1 MVYKIKKVVHIFFLI
16 GIVST
21 FIMLS
26 LLPNTSFGRN
36 RIITTLF
43 MFVYSSLYF
52 FIIQYGLTVDSS
64 FKIPLFFVALILI
77 LYLST
82 VDRYINLK
90 LDLDMLFKIVLF
102 IMIPIVLCFS
112 FPTAN
117 NQFHLIDILI
127 ITFVFGINQSRFSK
141 ATMLYQENT
150 IEFYGSST
158 TAHLLILFIFLGYRK
173 ININP
178 FFINKID
185 AWGLTLVVTF
195 LCCFFAILIG
205 VKLNY
210 LSFNFKK
217 AKTKTLLI
225 LTIFNFFHIAIAEEI
240 IYRGFVYNYLRQ
252 FIGGGDWIPLV
263 LTTLLFGCHHISF
276 GGKRMFVLSS
286 IAGFFYGLIYMLTGS
301 LLTSAIIHTITNI
314 VWRLFIAIKSDE
326 SSVVRFNVEA
336 QK

>member
-1 MVYKIKKVVHIFFLI
+1 MVHIFFLI

-26 LLPNTSFGRN
+26 LLPKTSFGRN
-36 RIITTLF
+36 RSTTTLF

-52 FIIQYGLTVDSS
+52 FIIQYGLTVNNS
-64 FKIPLFFVALILI
+64 FEIPLLFVALILI
-77 LYLST
+77 LYLSM

-90 LDLDMLFKIVLF
+90 LDVDMLFKIVLF
-102 IMIPIVLCFS
+102 IMIPIILCFS
-112 FPTAN
+112 FQADT

-127 ITFVFGINQSRFSK
+127 IAFVFGINQSRFSK

-178 FFINKID
+178 FFINTMD
-185 AWGLTLVVTF
+185 TWGLTLGVTF
-195 LCCFFAILIG
+195 LCCFFAIFIG

-210 LSFNFKK
+210 LSFNLKK
-217 AKTKTLLI
+217 VKPKTLII

-252 FIGGGDWIPLV
+252 FIGGGDWIPLI
-263 LTTLLFGCHHISF
+263 LTTFLFGCHHISF

-301 LLTSAIIHTITNI
+301 LLASAIIHTITNI
-314 VWRLFIAIKSDE
+314 VWRLFFVIKLDE
-326 SSVVRFNVEA
+326 VSVVRSNVEA
-336 QK
+336 

>member
-1 MVYKIKKVVHIFFLI
+1 MVHIFFLI
-16 GIVST
+16 GIVAT

-26 LLPNTSFGRN
+26 LLSKTSFGRN
-36 RIITTLF
+36 RSIATLF

-52 FIIQYGLTVDSS
+52 FIIQYGLTVNNS

-77 LYLST
+77 FYLST
-82 VDRYINLK
+82 VDWYINLK

-102 IMIPIVLCFS
+102 IMIPIILCFS
-112 FPTAN
+112 FQAN
-117 NQFHLIDILI
+117 TNQFHLIDILI
-127 ITFVFGINQSRFSK
+127 IAFVFGINQSRFSK

-158 TAHLLILFIFLGYRK
+158 TAHLLILLIFLGYRK
-173 ININP
+173 INIHP
-178 FFINKID
+178 FFINTVD
-185 AWGLTLVVTF
+185 AWRLTLAVTF
-195 LCCFFAILIG
+195 LCCFSAIFIG
-205 VKLNY
+205 IKLNY

-217 AKTKTLLI
+217 VKPKTLII

-252 FIGGGDWIPLV
+252 FIGGGDWIPLI
-263 LTTLLFGCHHISF
+263 LTTFLFGCHHISF

-301 LLTSAIIHTITNI
+301 LLASVIIHTITNI
-314 VWRLFIAIKSDE
+314 VWRLFFVIKLDKV
-326 SSVVRFNVEA
+326 SVVSSNVEA